1 MRVVSLVPSLTEA
14 VAALGRAAWLVGV
27 TDFCTRGAPDDAV
40 RLRGTKNAHID
51 GALRLEPD
59 LVLANPEE
67 NRAGHLDQLDAAG
80 VGVVAPFPT
89 TVADVDALL
98 TELGQALEAREA
110 ADTLRADLAAA
121 RAEAAATRPVTPL
134 STLTLIWRKPW
145 MGAGPATYV
154 DDLLT
159 ACGLTNVL
167 VGFAERY
174 PRLEEG
180 LMLAPQVVL
189 LPSEPYLF
197 GEEDVPAARTAF
209 GAERAMVEL
218 VDGQAL
224 TWHGPRTAGALRTF
238 SALAR
243 ELARR
248 GA

>member
-1 MRVVSLVPSLTEA
+1 MRVVSLVPSLTDA
-14 VAALGRAAWLVGV
+14 VAALGRAEWLVGV

-51 GALRLEPD
+51 GALQLQPD

-67 NRAGHLDQLDAAG
+67 NRAAHLDQLRAAG
-80 VGVVAPFPT
+80 VRVVAPCPI
-89 TVADVDALL
+89 TVADVDGLL
-98 TELGQALEAREA
+98 AELGEALAAREA

-121 RAEAAATRPVTPL
+121 RDEAAATRPVTPL

-145 MGAGPATYV
+145 MAVGPATYV
-154 DDLLT
+154 DDLLAT
-159 ACGLTNVL
+159 CGLTNAL

-174 PRLEEG
+174 PRLDEG

-189 LPSEPYLF
+189 LPSEPYAF
-197 GEEDVPAARTAF
+197 SEADAPAAREAF
-209 GAERAMVEL
+209 GAERAVVEL

-224 TWHGPRTAGALRTF
+224 TWHGPRTAGAVRTF

-243 ELARR
+243 DLAGR
-248 GA
+248 GV